1 MLKVGNI
8 AAIMLS
14 DCLIPQAFQDF
25 QAFSGKN
32 VGLIYNVKGPKSHY
46 LAEFIT

>member
-32 VGLIYNVKGPKSHY
+32 RWSYLQCKG
-46 LAEFIT
+46 T